1 MVYFAHNK
9 FLTPDE
15 VAMKTLDDYV
25 KELKTED
32 LIEAAHTAKVQSH
45 ALLEDQ
51 GISTLAL
58 MISEL
63 IVDFIEEPE
72 RLQNRLK

>member
-1 MVYFAHNK
+1 
-9 FLTPDE
+9 
-15 VAMKTLDDYV
+15 MKTLDDYI

-45 ALLEDQ
+45 TLLEDQ

-72 RLQNRLK
+72 RLQSRLR

>member
-1 MVYFAHNK
+1 
-9 FLTPDE
+9 
-15 VAMKTLDDYV
+15 MKILDDYI

-32 LIEAAHTAKVQSH
+32 LIEAAHTAKAQSH

-72 RLQNRLK
+72 RLKSRLK

>member
-1 MVYFAHNK
+1 
-9 FLTPDE
+9 
-15 VAMKTLDDYV
+15 MKTLDDYT

-32 LIEAAHTAKVQSH
+32 LIEAAHTAKVRSH

-58 MISEL
+58 GSTETA
-63 IVDFIEEPE
+63 VPSVSGRATADE
-72 RLQNRLK
+72 K

>member
-1 MVYFAHNK
+1 MVYFAYNK
-9 FLTPDE
+9 ILISDE
-15 VAMKTLDDYV
+15 VAMKTLNDYI
-25 KELKTED
+25 KELQTED

-45 ALLEDQ
+45 TLLEDQ

-72 RLQNRLK
+72 RLQSRLK

>member
-1 MVYFAHNK
+1 
-9 FLTPDE
+9 
-15 VAMKTLDDYV
+15 MKTLDDYI
-25 KELKTED
+25 KELKTEN
-32 LIEAAHTAKVQSH
+32 LIEAAHTAKEKSH

-58 MISEL
+58 RISEL

-72 RLQNRLK
+72 RLQNQSIP

>member
-1 MVYFAHNK
+1 
-9 FLTPDE
+9 
-15 VAMKTLDDYV
+15 MKTLDDYI

-32 LIEAAHTAKVQSH
+32 LIEAAHKAKVQSH

-63 IVDFIEEPE
+63 
-72 RLQNRLK
+72 

>member
-1 MVYFAHNK
+1 
-9 FLTPDE
+9 
-15 VAMKTLDDYV
+15 MKTLDDYV
-25 KELKTED
+25 KELKIED
-32 LIEAAHTAKVQSH
+32 LIEAAHKAKAQSH
-45 ALLEDQ
+45 TLLEDQ

-72 RLQNRLK
+72 RLQSRLK

>member
-1 MVYFAHNK
+1 MVYFAYNK
-9 FLTPDE
+9 LLIPDE
-15 VAMKTLDDYV
+15 VTVKTLDDYI

-32 LIEAAHTAKVQSH
+32 LIEAAHTAKVKSH

-72 RLQNRLK
+72 RLQSRLK

>member
-1 MVYFAHNK
+1 
-9 FLTPDE
+9 
-15 VAMKTLDDYV
+15 MKTLDDYT
-25 KELKTED
+25 KELKTEN
-32 LIEAAHTAKVQSH
+32 LIEAAHTAKEKSH
-45 ALLEDQ
+45 VLLEDQ

-72 RLQNRLK
+72 RLQSRLK

>member
-1 MVYFAHNK
+1 
-9 FLTPDE
+9 
-15 VAMKTLDDYV
+15 MKTLDDYI

-32 LIEAAHTAKVQSH
+32 LIEAAHKAKVQSH

-72 RLQNRLK
+72 RLQSRLK

>member
-1 MVYFAHNK
+1 
-9 FLTPDE
+9 
-15 VAMKTLDDYV
+15 MKTLDDYI
-25 KELKTED
+25 KELKTGD
-32 LIEAAHTAKVQSH
+32 LIEAAHTAKVKSH

-72 RLQNRLK
+72 RLQSRLK

>member
-1 MVYFAHNK
+1 
-9 FLTPDE
+9 
-15 VAMKTLDDYV
+15 MKTLDDYI

-32 LIEAAHTAKVQSH
+32 LIEAAHTAKVQSRT
-45 ALLEDQ
+45 LLEDQ

-72 RLQNRLK
+72 RLQSRLK